1 MDIPGLMQQAPQLP
15 EQLFDAGVL
24 HSTKAAGTLLKKSL
38 DEHLGTDLRVT
49 KNGKKVYDGNVG
61 PLTRAAI
68 ARAIKEGKIKAVNDT
83 MVQKRLQFMRNLPI
97 FKNNPG

>member
-1 MDIPGLMQQAPQLP
+1 MQ
-15 EQLFDAGVL
+15 
-24 HSTKAAGTLLKKSL
+24 KSL

-83 MVQKRLQFMRNLPI
+83 MVKKRLEFMRNLPI
-97 FKNNPG
+97 FKNNPGWVPRAKSFKIQP